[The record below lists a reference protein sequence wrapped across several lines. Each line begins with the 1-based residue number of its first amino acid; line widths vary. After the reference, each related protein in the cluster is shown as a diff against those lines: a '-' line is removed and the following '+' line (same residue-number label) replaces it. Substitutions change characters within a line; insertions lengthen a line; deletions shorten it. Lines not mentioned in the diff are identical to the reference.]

1 MTGRE
6 CSRAPF
12 VSRVPE
18 NFSPLVAQ
26 AVKGEINPFTSLSLG
41 SLTCGIGGAL
51 LLCVDVKQP
60 WAWCHVGREL
70 WASLESWLLVL
81 TLLSSPWSSLL
92 VLAWRARRPS
102 GSSI

>member
-6 CSRAPF
+6 CSGAPF

-51 LLCVDVKQP
+51 LLCVDVKHSHGCGVM
-60 WAWCHVGREL
+60 WAGSSGLALSRGCWF
-70 WASLESWLLVL
+70 
-81 TLLSSPWSSLL
+81 LLS
-92 VLAWRARRPS
+92 
-102 GSSI
+102 